1 MSAQQLSL
9 FTNKPAAKP
18 RIKENAIQ
26 GGIVMGFRSYGYL
39 TLETS
44 EHRRPV
50 RCPCCSHFFTP
61 AGGNGRQAGV
71 PDLLVSHEEWP
82 AGVWFGVEVKGSH
95 TAVSSAQQELRAA
108 QRIVVARSFEEAWNA
123 TTRLEAWRAGQPQ
136 DRTGE
141 IARLSSALLE
151 IRNGLIDLIHNGAH
165 RLQLN
170 LLKLKAERAL
180 RTVNSP
186 NRS

>member
-1 MSAQQLSL
+1 MGAQQLSL
-9 FTNKPAAKP
+9 FTSKPAARP
-18 RIKENAIQ
+18 RVKENAIQ
-26 GGIVMGFRSYGYL
+26 GGIVMGYRSYGYL
-39 TLETS
+39 TLETN

-82 AGVWFGVEVKGSH
+82 QGLWFGVEIKGSH
-95 TAVSSAQQELRAA
+95 TAVSPAQQELRAA

-123 TTRLEAWRAGQPQ
+123 TTRFEAWRQGQAQ
-136 DRTGE
+136 DRTGDV
-141 IARLSSALLE
+141 ARLSAALLE
-151 IRNGLIDLIHNGAH
+151 IRNGLIDLIHSGAH

-180 RTVNSP
+180 RTMDSQT
-186 NRS
+186 RS